1 VALVAVRTFAALL
14 GLLGAVVHPL
24 LAQQQGMS
32 RAFDLERRGDYP
44 AAADAYRAVL
54 AGAPGEPGAL
64 LGLERVLLPLDRSA
78 EILPLVRAGLAAN
91 PRSGPLYGVALR
103 AWAAVD
109 QPDSMRAVVERW
121 AAIARGDETPY
132 REWGAA
138 ALGRHD
144 RSGALEA
151 YTRGRERLHQ
161 TDALAAEMAQLVYA
175 DGNYTAALKEWLA
188 AVRRVPGY
196 RVTAIATLGQA
207 PEDARPA
214 LLGLLQR
221 ESDLPARRLEAELRV
236 RWGQPLA
243 GLEVLE
249 RALPENQALAIEA
262 LRGVLDQLRPLQTRE
277 GKLAQAHA
285 LEELARRTP
294 DGEGSRLRL
303 EAARVYS
310 GAGDRESARR
320 MLAGLAG
327 DRNAPEGVSAGAATT
342 LVNVLIAEGKLD
354 EAGRRLTEIQPTTAA
369 DELAGLRRRLVLG
382 WVRAGELAR
391 ADSTLGADSTVEG
404 FALRGEIRLYQ
415 GDVAGAVESFKTA
428 GPYAGERVDATQRTA
443 LLALLQPMEADSLP
457 ALGRALLTLAQGDT
471 AGAAARLERAGAD
484 LPPAKGGAEV
494 RLLAGRLYA
503 RAGKPGDAER
513 LFHVAAAPEAPG
525 TAPAAELALAE
536 LMIEQGRTGDAI
548 PRLEHLILTYPESAL
563 VPEARRRLDQARGA
577 VPKT

>member
-1 VALVAVRTFAALL
+1 MRALSVLL
-14 GLLGAVVHPL
+14 GLLAVVVNSL
-24 LAQQQGMS
+24 AAQQQGMS
-32 RAFDLERRGDYP
+32 RAFDLERRGNYP

-54 AGAPGEPGAL
+54 IGAPGDPAAL

-78 EILPLVRAGLAAN
+78 EILPEVRAGIAAN
-91 PRSGPLYGVALR
+91 PRSGPLYGIALR
-103 AWAAVD
+103 AWAALD
-109 QPDSMRAVVERW
+109 QPDSMRVVVERW
-121 AAIARGDETPY
+121 AQVAPGDETPY

-144 RSGALEA
+144 RSSALEA
-151 YTRGRERLHQ
+151 YTLARERLHR

-175 DGNYTAALKEWLA
+175 DGNYQGALKEWLA
-188 AVRRVPGY
+188 AVRRIPGY
-196 RVTAIATLGQA
+196 RVTAVATLGQA
-207 PEDARPA
+207 PDAARPA
-214 LLGLLQR
+214 LLALLQR

-236 RWGQPLA
+236 RWGDPLG
-243 GLEVLE
+243 GLQVLE
-249 RALPENQALAIEA
+249 RALPENRVLAVEA

-277 GKLAQAHA
+277 GKLAQGRA

-303 EAARVYS
+303 EAARVFS
-310 GAGDRESARR
+310 AAGDRESARR
-320 MLAGLAG
+320 MLAGLAD

-354 EAGRRLTEIQPTTAA
+354 EAGRRLSEIQPTTAV

-382 WVRAGELAR
+382 WVRAGQLTR

-404 FALRGEIRLYQ
+404 SALRGEIQLYQ
-415 GDVAGAVESFKTA
+415 GDVAGAIESFKAA
-428 GPYAGERVDATQRTA
+428 GPYAGERIDATQRTA

-457 ALGRALLTLAQGDT
+457 ALGRALLVLAQGDT
-471 AGAAARLERAGAD
+471 SDAAARLERAAAD

-494 RLLAGRLYA
+494 LPLAGRLYG
-503 RAGKPGDAER
+503 RVGKAGDAER
-513 LFHVAAAPEAPG
+513 LFRAAAAPDAPG

-536 LMIEQGRTGDAI
+536 LLIEQGRSADAI

-563 VPEARRRLDQARGA
+563 VPEARRRLDEARGA

>member
-1 VALVAVRTFAALL
+1 MRSLATLL
-14 GLLGAVVHPL
+14 GLLGMVSSSL
-24 LAQQQGMS
+24 SAQQQGMS
-32 RAFDLERRGDYP
+32 RAFNLERRGNYP

-54 AGAPGEPGAL
+54 AAAPGDAAAL

-78 EILPLVRAGLAAN
+78 EILPQVRAGLAAN

-103 AWAAVD
+103 TWAAVD
-109 QPDSMRAVVERW
+109 QPDSMRVVVERW
-121 AAIARGDETPY
+121 AQVAPGDETPY

-144 RSGALEA
+144 RSSALEA
-151 YTRGRERLHQ
+151 YTRARDRLHR

-175 DGNYTAALKEWLA
+175 DGNYQGALKEWLA
-188 AVRRVPGY
+188 AVRRIPGY
-196 RVTAIATLGQA
+196 RVTAVATLGQA
-207 PEDARPA
+207 PDAARPA
-214 LLGLLQR
+214 LLALLQR

-236 RWGQPLA
+236 RWGDPLG
-243 GLEVLE
+243 GLQVLE
-249 RALPENQALAIEA
+249 RALPENRALAVEA

-277 GKLAQAHA
+277 GKLAQGRT

-303 EAARVYS
+303 EAARVFS
-310 GAGDRESARR
+310 AAGDRESARR
-320 MLAGLAG
+320 MLAGLAD
-327 DRNAPEGVSAGAATT
+327 DRNAPEGISAGAATT

-354 EAGRRLTEIQPTTAA
+354 EAGRRLSEIQPTTAV

-382 WVRAGELAR
+382 WVRAGQLTR

-404 FALRGEIRLYQ
+404 SALRGEIQLYQ
-415 GDVAGAVESFKTA
+415 GDVAGAIESFKAA

-457 ALGRALLTLAQGDT
+457 ALGRALLVLAQGDT
-471 AGAAARLERAGAD
+471 SDAAARLERAAAD

-494 RLLAGRLYA
+494 RLLAGRLYGQV
-503 RAGKPGDAER
+503 GKPGDAER
-513 LFHVAAAPEAPG
+513 LFREAAAPDAPG

-536 LMIEQGRTGDAI
+536 LLIEQGRSADAI

>member
-1 VALVAVRTFAALL
+1 MRTVATLL
-14 GLLGAVVHPL
+14 GSLGVVAHSL
-24 LAQQQGMS
+24 TAQQQVMS
-32 RAFDLERRGDYP
+32 QAFDLERRGNYP

-54 AGAPGEPGAL
+54 AAAPGDPAAL

-78 EILPLVRAGLAAN
+78 EILPQVRAGLAAN
-91 PRSGPLYGVALR
+91 PRSAPLYGVALR

-109 QPDSMRAVVERW
+109 QPDSMRAVADRW
-121 AAIARGDETPY
+121 AQIAPGDETPY

-161 TDALAAEMAQLVYA
+161 ADALAAEMAQLAYA
-175 DGNYTAALKEWLA
+175 DGDYAGALKGWLA
-188 AVRRVPGY
+188 AVRRAPGY

-207 PEDARPA
+207 PDNARPA
-214 LLGLLQR
+214 LLALLQR

-236 RWGQPLA
+236 HWGDPLG
-243 GLEVLE
+243 GLQVLE
-249 RALPENQALAIEA
+249 RALPENRVLAVEA

-277 GKLAQAHA
+277 AKLAQGHA

-310 GAGDRESARR
+310 AAGDREAARR
-320 MLAGLAG
+320 MLAGLAD
-327 DRNAPEGVSAGAATT
+327 DRNAPDGISAGAATT

-354 EAGRRLTEIQPTTAA
+354 EAGRRLSEIQSTTAA
-369 DELAGLRRRLVLG
+369 DEFTELRRRLVLG
-382 WVRAGELAR
+382 WVRAGELTR
-391 ADSTLGADSTVEG
+391 ADSTLGSDSTVEG
-404 FALRGEIRLYQ
+404 DALRGEIRLYR
-415 GDVAGAVESFKTA
+415 GDVAGAIESFKAA
-428 GPYAGERVDATQRTA
+428 GPYAGERVDATQRTV
-443 LLALLQPMEADSLP
+443 LLALLQPMEADTLP
-457 ALGRALLTLAQGDT
+457 ALGRALLVLARGDT
-471 AGAAARLERAGAD
+471 ADAAARLERAAAN

-494 RLLAGRLYA
+494 RLLAGRLYG
-503 RAGKPGDAER
+503 RAGKSSDAER
-513 LFHVAAAPEAPG
+513 LFRAAAAPEAPG

-536 LMIEQGRTGDAI
+536 LLIGQGRTAEAI

>member
-1 VALVAVRTFAALL
+1 MRALSVLL
-14 GLLGAVVHPL
+14 GLFAVVVNSVA
-24 LAQQQGMS
+24 AQQQGMS

-44 AAADAYRAVL
+44 AAAVAYRAAL
-54 AGAPGEPGAL
+54 AGAPGDPAAL

-78 EILPLVRAGLAAN
+78 EILPEVRAGLAAN

-103 AWAAVD
+103 AWAALD
-109 QPDSMRAVVERW
+109 QPDSMRVVVERW
-121 AAIARGDETPY
+121 AQVAPGDETPY

-144 RSGALEA
+144 RSSALEA
-151 YTRGRERLHQ
+151 YTRARERLHRA
-161 TDALAAEMAQLVYA
+161 DALAAEMAQLVYA
-175 DGNYTAALKEWLA
+175 DGNYQGALKEWLA
-188 AVRRVPGY
+188 AVRRIPGY
-196 RVTAIATLGQA
+196 RVTAVATLGQA
-207 PEDARPA
+207 PDAARPA
-214 LLGLLQR
+214 LLALLQR

-236 RWGQPLA
+236 RWGDPLG
-243 GLEVLE
+243 GLQVLE
-249 RALPENQALAIEA
+249 RALPENRALAVEA

-277 GKLAQAHA
+277 GKLAQGRT

-303 EAARVYS
+303 EAARVFS
-310 GAGDRESARR
+310 AAGDRESARR
-320 MLAGLAG
+320 MLAGLAD
-327 DRNAPEGVSAGAATT
+327 DRNAPEGISAGAATT

-354 EAGRRLTEIQPTTAA
+354 EAGRRLSEIQPTTAV

-382 WVRAGELAR
+382 WVRAGQLTR

-404 FALRGEIRLYQ
+404 SALRGEIQLYQ
-415 GDVAGAVESFKTA
+415 GDVAGAIESFKAA

-457 ALGRALLTLAQGDT
+457 ALGRALLVLAQGDT
-471 AGAAARLERAGAD
+471 SDAAARLERAAAD

-494 RLLAGRLYA
+494 RLLAGRLYGQV
-503 RAGKPGDAER
+503 GKPGDAER
-513 LFHVAAAPEAPG
+513 LFREAAAPDAPG

-536 LMIEQGRTGDAI
+536 LLIEQGRSADAI
-548 PRLEHLILTYPESAL
+548 PRLEHLILTYPESAM

>member
-1 VALVAVRTFAALL
+1 MRALSVLL
-14 GLLGAVVHPL
+14 GLFAVVVNSVA
-24 LAQQQGMS
+24 AQQQGMS

-44 AAADAYRAVL
+44 AAAVAYRAVL
-54 AGAPGEPGAL
+54 AGAPGDPAAL

-78 EILPLVRAGLAAN
+78 EILPEVRAGLAAN

-103 AWAAVD
+103 AWAALD
-109 QPDSMRAVVERW
+109 QPDSMRVVVERW
-121 AAIARGDETPY
+121 AQVAPGDETPY

-144 RSGALEA
+144 RSSALEA
-151 YTRGRERLHQ
+151 YTRARERLHR
-161 TDALAAEMAQLVYA
+161 TDALAAEMAQLDYA
-175 DGNYTAALKEWLA
+175 DGNYQGALKEWLA
-188 AVRRVPGY
+188 AVRRIPGY
-196 RVTAIATLGQA
+196 RVTAVATLGQA
-207 PEDARPA
+207 PDAARPA
-214 LLGLLQR
+214 LLALLQR

-236 RWGQPLA
+236 RWGDPLG
-243 GLEVLE
+243 GLQVLE
-249 RALPENQALAIEA
+249 RALPENRALAVEA

-277 GKLAQAHA
+277 GKLAQGRT

-303 EAARVYS
+303 EAARVFS
-310 GAGDRESARR
+310 AAGDRESARR
-320 MLAGLAG
+320 MLAGLAD
-327 DRNAPEGVSAGAATT
+327 DRNAPEGISAGAATT

-354 EAGRRLTEIQPTTAA
+354 EAGRRLSEIQPTTAV

-382 WVRAGELAR
+382 WVRAGQLTR

-404 FALRGEIRLYQ
+404 SALRGEIQLYQ
-415 GDVAGAVESFKTA
+415 GDVAGAIESFKAA
-428 GPYAGERVDATQRTA
+428 GPYAGERIDATQRTA

-457 ALGRALLTLAQGDT
+457 ALGRALLVLAQGDT
-471 AGAAARLERAGAD
+471 SEAAARLEKAAAD

-494 RLLAGRLYA
+494 RLLAGRLYGQV
-503 RAGKPGDAER
+503 GKPGDAER
-513 LFHVAAAPEAPG
+513 LFREAAAQDAPG

-536 LMIEQGRTGDAI
+536 LLIEQGRSADAI

>member
-1 VALVAVRTFAALL
+1 MRAFAVF
-14 GLLGAVVHPL
+14 GLLGVVGNSL
-24 LAQQQGMS
+24 AAQQQGMS
-32 RAFDLERRGDYP
+32 RAFDLERRGNYP
-44 AAADAYRAVL
+44 AAADAYRSVL
-54 AGAPGEPGAL
+54 AGAPGEAAAL

-78 EILPLVRAGLAAN
+78 EILPLVRAGLATN
-91 PRSGPLYGVALR
+91 PRSGPLYGIALR
-103 AWAAVD
+103 AWATVD
-109 QPDSMRAVVERW
+109 RPDSMRAVAERW
-121 AAIARGDETPY
+121 AQISPGDETPY
-132 REWGAA
+132 REWGVA

-151 YTRGRERLHQ
+151 YTRGREQLHQ
-161 TDALAAEMAQLVYA
+161 QDALAAEMAQLVYA
-175 DGNYTAALKEWLA
+175 DGNYTGALREWLA

-196 RVTAIATLGQA
+196 RATAIATLGEA
-207 PEDARPA
+207 PDDARPA
-214 LLGLLQR
+214 LLALLQR

-236 RWGQPLA
+236 HWGDPL
-243 GLEVLE
+243 GGIQVLE
-249 RALPENQALAIEA
+249 RALPESQALAVEA
-262 LRGVLDQLRPLQTRE
+262 LRGVLDQLRPLQTKE
-277 GKLAQAHA
+277 GRLAQAHV

-294 DGEGSRLRL
+294 DGEASRLRL

-310 GAGDRESARR
+310 AAGDRESARR
-320 MLAGLAG
+320 MLAGLAD
-327 DRNAPEGVSAGAATT
+327 DRNAPDGIAAGAATT

-354 EAGRRLTEIQPTTAA
+354 EAGRRLSEIQATTAP

-382 WVRAGELAR
+382 WVRAGEVTR

-404 FALRGEIRLYQ
+404 SALRGEIRLYQ
-415 GDVAGAVESFKTA
+415 GDVAGAIESFKAA

-457 ALGRALLTLAQGDT
+457 ALGRALLVLAQGDT
-471 AGAAARLERAGAD
+471 AGAAARLERAAAD

-494 RLLAGRLYA
+494 RLLAGRLYG
-503 RAGKPGDAER
+503 RVGKAGDAER
-513 LFHVAAAPEAPG
+513 LFRAAAVPEAPG

-536 LMIEQGRTGDAI
+536 LLIEQGRTADAI

>member
-1 VALVAVRTFAALL
+1 VRTLSVLL
-14 GLLGAVVHPL
+14 GLLGVVVNSL
-24 LAQQQGMS
+24 AAQQQGMS
-32 RAFDLERRGDYP
+32 RAFDLERRGNYP

-54 AGAPGEPGAL
+54 AGAPGDPAAL

-78 EILPLVRAGLAAN
+78 EILPEVRAGLAAN

-103 AWAAVD
+103 AWAVLD
-109 QPDSMRAVVERW
+109 QPDSMRVVVERW
-121 AAIARGDETPY
+121 AEVAPGDETPY

-144 RSGALEA
+144 PSNALEA
-151 YTRGRERLHQ
+151 YTRARERLHR
-161 TDALAAEMAQLVYA
+161 TDALAAEMAQLDYA
-175 DGNYTAALKEWLA
+175 DGNYQGALKEWLA
-188 AVRRVPGY
+188 AVRRIPGY
-196 RVTAIATLGQA
+196 RVTAVATLGQA
-207 PEDARPA
+207 PDEARPA
-214 LLGLLQR
+214 LLALLQR
-221 ESDLPARRLEAELRV
+221 ESDLAARRLEAELRV
-236 RWGQPLA
+236 RWGDPLG
-243 GLEVLE
+243 GLQVLE
-249 RALPENQALAIEA
+249 RALPENQALAVEA

-277 GKLAQAHA
+277 GKLAQGHA

-294 DGEGSRLRL
+294 HGNGARLRL
-303 EAARVYS
+303 EAARIFS
-310 GAGDRESARR
+310 AAGDRESARR
-320 MLAGLAG
+320 MLAGLAD

-354 EAGRRLTEIQPTTAA
+354 EAGRRLSEIQPTTAV

-382 WVRAGELAR
+382 WVRAGQLTR

-404 FALRGEIRLYQ
+404 SALRGEIQLYQ
-415 GDVAGAVESFKTA
+415 GDVAGAIESFKAA

-457 ALGRALLTLAQGDT
+457 ALGRALLVLAQGDT
-471 AGAAARLERAGAD
+471 SEAAARLERAAAD

-494 RLLAGRLYA
+494 RLLAGRLYG

-513 LFHVAAAPEAPG
+513 LFRAAAAPDAPG

-536 LMIEQGRTGDAI
+536 LLIEQGRTGDAI